1 MVQTRWDRRF
11 RASTRGRLVEL
22 LCRAPGTVEELA
34 RALGITPNAV
44 RAQIAALER
53 DGLVQQAGLRREA
66 RKPSQLYALTP
77 QAERLFPK
85 PYGLLLSRLLDVL
98 AECLPFEELEAVL
111 REVGQRI
118 GLEHRSAARDL
129 RARVERAA
137 DLLGQL
143 GGVAEVDD
151 SGGHFLIRG
160 YCCPL
165 AAVVSG
171 HPEACLLAEVLLSE
185 VIAAPVREQCE
196 RGDFPKCV
204 FEVLAAA

>member
-1 MVQTRWDRRF
+1 VVQTRWDRRF
-11 RASTRGRLVEL
+11 RASTRGQLVEL
-22 LCRAPGTVEELA
+22 LCRAPRTAEELA

-98 AECLPFEELEAVL
+98 AERVPFEELEAVL

-118 GLEHRSAARDL
+118 GLGHRAAGDL

-137 DLLGQL
+137 ELLGEF

-151 SGGHFLIRG
+151 SGEHFLIRG

-171 HPEACLLAEVLLSE
+171 HPEACLLAEMLLTE